1 MRIYMKREGGGERDI
16 DFKKLAHAI
25 VELGKSKIY

>member
-1 MRIYMKREGGGERDI
+1 MKREGGGERDI

-25 VELGKSKIY
+25 VELGKSKIYWADW

>member
-1 MRIYMKREGGGERDI
+1 MRIYTKREGGGERDV